1 MRCPPSDSED
11 GEVGVLPVFDPQ
23 GGSGEGGVQD
33 QADWSNGWLNY
44 GNPQVERDSATEEN
58 ECAHTTDV
66 RGFQ

>member
-1 MRCPPSDSED
+1 MRGPPPTGDSED

-44 GNPQVERDSATEEN
+44 GNPQVEMTQPLKRMN
-58 ECAHTTDV
+58 VHI
-66 RGFQ
+66 QLM